1 MILLVPN
8 TDNYIIKNLIGNG
21 VREELKQKVKEKA
34 EEFLNNYDIDS
45 IGINEG
51 EFVNISF
58 NITTRKG
65 NHLCLRILRTS
76 KGYEYYLVSI
86 PIEDVDYFVKEE

>member
-1 MILLVPN
+1 MILIPN
-8 TDNYIIKNLIGNG
+8 TRSFHIRDNISN
-21 VREELKQKVKEKA
+21 VREELKQKIREKA
-34 EEFLNNYDIDS
+34 EKFLNDYDIDS

-58 NITTRKG
+58 GITTRKG

-76 KGYEYYLVSI
+76 KCYEYYLVSVT
-86 PIEDVDYFVKEE
+86 IEDVDYFAKGH